1 MKKRNVKALVFFVLG
16 VLVASN
22 VEGAETEPPAPALK
36 PAVHM
41 RANDIIYGRKYGM
54 ALTMNLLKPANPN
67 GAAVMWVISGGF
79 FSSHEETLD
88 AGFVARV
95 EPLLDRGYTV
105 FLVVHGSA
113 PQFELREVTKD
124 IHRAVRFVR
133 CHAGDYGIDPQ
144 RIGITGGSAGGY
156 LATWL
161 GTTGCDGNAA
171 SADPVERVSS
181 RVQAVACFFP
191 GTDWMNFPTPG
202 EDVIA
207 ISERLGTIAGFR
219 FKEYEPRKREL
230 IPITDREKVR
240 ELLKE
245 LSPINHVT
253 AEAAPMRFIFGDKDT
268 ITTLNTQATPMLE
281 KLKACGVPCDIIV
294 KPGLGHSWPGIAK
307 DSGLIAD
314 WFDAHLLLSSLTDT
328 TAQKCSVSNPERPT
342 AERRD

>member
-1 MKKRNVKALVFFVLG
+1 VL
-16 VLVASN
+16 
-22 VEGAETEPPAPALK
+22 
-36 PAVHM
+36 
-41 RANDIIYGRKYGM
+41 
-54 ALTMNLLKPANPN
+54 
-67 GAAVMWVISGGF
+67 WVISSGF

-88 AGFVARV
+88 PGFVSRV

-105 FLVVHGSA
+105 FLVMHASA
-113 PQFELREVTKD
+113 PQFELREVNKD

-144 RIGITGGSAGGY
+144 RIGITGSSAGGY

-161 GTTGCDGNAA
+161 GTTGCAGNAA
-171 SADPVERVSS
+171 AADPVECASS

-191 GTDWMNFPTPG
+191 GTDWMNFPNPG

-207 ISERLGTIAGFR
+207 ISERLGTISGFR
-219 FKEYEPRKREL
+219 FKEYEPKKREF

-268 ITTLNTQATPMLE
+268 ITTLAMQGTPMLE
-281 KLKACGVPCDIIV
+281 KLKAVGVPCDIIV
-294 KPGLGHSWPGIAK
+294 KPGLGHSWPSIEK

-314 WFDAHLLLSSLTDT
+314 WFDTYLLGRTPPPTASSASHVQEPNRADDRLSPAAFADPRLLSACPHCQHPL
-328 TAQKCSVSNPERPT
+328 QFNPFFGRMKKE
-342 AERRD
+342 E

>member
-1 MKKRNVKALVFFVLG
+1 MLMKKHNVMASVFFAFG
-16 VLVASN
+16 VIFASSL
-22 VEGAETEPPAPALK
+22 EGAETERLVPERK
-36 PAVHM
+36 PAVYT
-41 RANDIIYGRKYGM
+41 RTNDIIYGRKYGM
-54 ALTMNLLKPANPN
+54 ALTLNLLQPAKPN
-67 GAAVMWVISGGF
+67 GAAVVWVISGGF
-79 FSSHEETLD
+79 FSSHEETLNE
-88 AGFVARV
+88 GFVARV

-105 FLVVHGSA
+105 FLVMHGSA

-133 CHAGDYGIDPQ
+133 CHAGGYGIDPQ

-171 SADPVERVSS
+171 SPDPVERMSS

-219 FKEYEPRKREL
+219 FKEYEPKKREL
-230 IPITDREKVR
+230 IPITDPEKVR

-245 LSPINHVT
+245 LSPINHET
-253 AEAAPMRFIFGDKDT
+253 AESAPMRFIFGDKDT
-268 ITTLNTQATPMLE
+268 ITTIQTQGTPMIE
-281 KLKACGVPCDIIV
+281 KLKACGVPCDMIV
-294 KPGLGHSWPGIAK
+294 KPGLGHSWPGMAK

-314 WFDAHLLLSSLTDT
+314 WFDTYLLGGPVQISTPR
-328 TAQKCSVSNPERPT
+328 K
-342 AERRD
+342 